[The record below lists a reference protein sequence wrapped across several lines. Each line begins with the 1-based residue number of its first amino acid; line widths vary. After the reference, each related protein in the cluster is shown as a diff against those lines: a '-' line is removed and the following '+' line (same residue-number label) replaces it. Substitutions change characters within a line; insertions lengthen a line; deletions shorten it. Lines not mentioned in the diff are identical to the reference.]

1 MKKNVVDVSVDEN
14 KNLFNFILKVL
25 KGEQTKKQQKIQI
38 EKKGSGRSACHC
50 EQLGIRN

>member
-38 EKKGSGRSACHC
+38 EKRERSKCMS
-50 EQLGIRN
+50 LWTTWIT